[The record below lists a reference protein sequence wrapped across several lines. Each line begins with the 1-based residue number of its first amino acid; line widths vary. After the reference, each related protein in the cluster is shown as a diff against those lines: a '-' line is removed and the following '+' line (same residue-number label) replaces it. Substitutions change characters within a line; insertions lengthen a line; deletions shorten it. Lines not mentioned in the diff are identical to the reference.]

1 MAHPIAACTST
12 GALQDWAPYEKGTQ
26 QDALLKLLDDKTLS
40 DIKSLCGRCLY
51 RTLTSYVR
59 VHDFGRFTVVLT
71 GDIPAM
77 WLRDSAVQM
86 ASYFPRVGRRPAIRQ
101 VLEGAIRAQSY
112 FILQDPW
119 ANAYNPH
126 YVPISKLTKNDRQL
140 GRGGWVWTRN
150 FELDSVAYFFN
161 LMWNFHQTPA
171 IWQPEQLL
179 SEPLV
184 HDAVVAMLKLLEVE
198 QHHEKQSPYRY
209 SELARDGVGPPC
221 GYTGMVWS
229 AFRASDD
236 PQKYSYNLPDNMY
249 LWGSLNRLVKIN
261 AAVWQDAFIANTSQR
276 LMADVHK
283 GIQEYGI
290 VQDEQTKMKTYA
302 YEVDGMG
309 NKLVDFDD
317 PNLPSLLAMPLL
329 GYDLYDKDI
338 YLATKKRILSKANS
352 YYYAGSQLHGLGSP
366 HTNTQYVWPLATSV
380 EALTSQSPQDQVELL
395 KMLLK
400 MAHGNGLVHESVHVD
415 NIGQFTRPEFGWA
428 NAMFVVAV
436 ESLLGIDCDEEAEK
450 HRLEEIE
457 QRETRQTQRAA
468 NGGND
473 IPQYYEQL
481 EAGIIHRLQSEA

>member
-1 MAHPIAACTST
+1 
-12 GALQDWAPYEKGTQ
+12 
-26 QDALLKLLDDKTLS
+26 LLKLLDDKTLS

-126 YVPISKLTKNDRQL
+126 YVPISKLKKQDRQL

-161 LMWNFHQTPA
+161 FIWNFHQTPT

-179 SEPLV
+179 FEPLV

-209 SELARDGVGPPC
+209 SELAQDGLGPPC

-249 LWGSLNRLVKIN
+249 LWGSLNRLAKLN
-261 AAVWQDAFIANTSQR
+261 DAVWRDSYIANTSQT
-276 LMADVHK
+276 LMADIHK
-283 GIQEYGI
+283 GSQEHGI
-290 VQDEQTKMKTYA
+290 VEEEVTK
-302 YEVDGMG
+302 VGR
-309 NKLVDFDD
+309 LVG
-317 PNLPSLLAMPLL
+317 LLVA
-329 GYDLYDKDI
+329 
-338 YLATKKRILSKANS
+338 LA
-352 YYYAGSQLHGLGSP
+352 
-366 HTNTQYVWPLATSV
+366 
-380 EALTSQSPQDQVELL
+380 
-395 KMLLK
+395 
-400 MAHGNGLVHESVHVD
+400 
-415 NIGQFTRPEFGWA
+415 
-428 NAMFVVAV
+428 VA
-436 ESLLGIDCDEEAEK
+436 
-450 HRLEEIE
+450 
-457 QRETRQTQRAA
+457 Q
-468 NGGND
+468 
-473 IPQYYEQL
+473 
-481 EAGIIHRLQSEA
+481 